1 MKSPYQ
7 IDPHKQYVYVYVY
20 VSASVKEL
28 HMEMGYVTFP
38 FTFITDIQTLHI
50 LDEDV

>member
-7 IDPHKQYVYVYVY
+7 IDPHKQYVYVYV
-20 VSASVKEL
+20 SASVKGL
-28 HMEMGYVTFP
+28 NMEMGYVTFP

-50 LDEDV
+50 LGEDV